1 MDASDVN
8 AIRLNMPTC
17 LFLFR
22 TVSHPWFLLAETTTA
37 GVSDENEDIDDKMEE
52 DEEEDDMG
60 MAACYTTFNVKKQAN
75 KVIIVMSKTHRK

>member
-8 AIRLNMPTC
+8 TIRLNMPTC

-22 TVSHPWFLLAETTTA
+22 TVWHPWFLLAETTTDDL
-37 GVSDENEDIDDKMEE
+37 SDENEDKDDEVEE
-52 DEEEDDMG
+52 VEEEDDMG